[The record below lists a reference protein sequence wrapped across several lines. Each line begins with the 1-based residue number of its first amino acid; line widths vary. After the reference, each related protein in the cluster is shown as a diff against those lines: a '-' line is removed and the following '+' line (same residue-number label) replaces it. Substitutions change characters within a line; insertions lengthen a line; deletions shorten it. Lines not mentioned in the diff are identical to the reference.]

1 MTNKWKH
8 QGNQIYE
15 QIFVSAL
22 IEVINNIIIAYCRF
36 KDNWFDHC
44 LSACN
49 YCDYNGRELVLY
61 RLLQREI
68 HLTTDI
74 NFGGKGKG
82 IADLKLK
89 RWNHKLI
96 RLLKIRNWQKKVK
109 TYILSIWNLNFS
121 VSFKKYL
128 FRSNIIAKVK
138 FVWLY
143 YLVYKFISLA
153 RTRWAIF

>member
-1 MTNKWKH
+1 MASKGREYFRCWGCLFTCFFFFIFCVFIYIYNYSFLTNKWKH

-96 RLLKIRNWQKKVK
+96 RLLKIRIWQKKSK
-109 TYILSIWNLNFS
+109 NIYLKHLKFKFFS
-121 VSFKKYL
+121 F
-128 FRSNIIAKVK
+128 F
-138 FVWLY
+138 
-143 YLVYKFISLA
+143 
-153 RTRWAIF
+153 